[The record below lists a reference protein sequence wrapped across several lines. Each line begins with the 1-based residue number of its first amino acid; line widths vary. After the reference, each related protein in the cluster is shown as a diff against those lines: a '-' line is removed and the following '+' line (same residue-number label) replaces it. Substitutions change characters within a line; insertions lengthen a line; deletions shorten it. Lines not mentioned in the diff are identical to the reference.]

1 MEDEMVGAYAMY
13 GRDKKYM
20 QGFVGKPEG
29 KQSLKRARHRKSL
42 NQNFLF
48 FLGLL

>member
-1 MEDEMVGAYAMY
+1 MVGAYAMY
-13 GRDKKYM
+13 GTDKKYM
-20 QGFVGKPEG
+20 QDFVGKPEG
-29 KQSLKRARHRKSL
+29 KQPFKRPRHTKSL

>member
-1 MEDEMVGAYAMY
+1 MVGAYAMY
-13 GRDKKYM
+13 GRNKKYM

-29 KQSLKRARHRKSL
+29 KQPLKRPRHLKSL

-48 FLGLL
+48 FLELL